1 MEVLRV
7 FREFFD
13 GVLDRCWG
21 RFVKLNRVVC
31 FYVYLCLRYGVF
43 PRELYDG
50 VLEGNVLVCGGRRV
64 VLGERDAG
72 VLRRIGFPRERWG
85 SVGSFVKAVSR
96 EVRVVQWTETKLNF
110 VELMVLRDLLEGRGV
125 RIGVSTFV
133 KFLELFLELRGE
145 GG

>member
-43 PRELYDG
+43 PRELYGG

-110 VELMVLRDLLEGRGV
+110 VELMVLRVLLEGRGV

-133 KFLELFLELRGE
+133 KFLELFLELRE
-145 GG
+145 GK